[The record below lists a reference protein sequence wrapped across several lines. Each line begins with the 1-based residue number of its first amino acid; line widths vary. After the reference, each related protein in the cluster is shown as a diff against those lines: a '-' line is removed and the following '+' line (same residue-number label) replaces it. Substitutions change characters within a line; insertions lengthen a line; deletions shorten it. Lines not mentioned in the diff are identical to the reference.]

1 MKNHPAVRTC
11 EVFPL
16 RQEQGV
22 CIKMQY
28 MQLEYDYGTEK
39 SLDVIKFYYALPKKR
54 ITEFKR
60 KI

>member
-1 MKNHPAVRTC
+1 
-11 EVFPL
+11 
-16 RQEQGV
+16 
-22 CIKMQY
+22 MQY